1 MFIKSILNK
10 PYKHI
15 IRGGEKLKTD
25 TYIKNLR
32 ENFIRITTEQEKAIK
47 KYWGKKIGNEY
58 TEQDIWEQTRKVI
71 NNA

>member
-1 MFIKSILNK
+1 M
-10 PYKHI
+10 
-15 IRGGEKLKTD
+15 KTD

-71 NNA
+71 NNVKNDF